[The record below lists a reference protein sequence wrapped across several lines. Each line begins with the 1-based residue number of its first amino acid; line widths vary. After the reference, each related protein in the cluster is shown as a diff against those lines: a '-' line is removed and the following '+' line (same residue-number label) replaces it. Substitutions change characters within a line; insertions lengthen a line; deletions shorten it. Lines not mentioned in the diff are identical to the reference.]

1 MPKEGSTVG
10 TTTLIPTADTDE
22 KLVFYDT
29 QGESLYT
36 NPPDPNVPVID
47 HGLDEEKIWAFRKT
61 NYNQDVIYNPYTRD
75 MWSAAYEHNAPWWGL
90 KLSTPAFY
98 KDAKYAKFFKQ
109 YAIRLDFQRLKLRHA
124 KELIPGDMQQR
135 DRMKA
140 EVASFLEN
148 AKKQMLEEEMDE
160 VYVTDH
166 KPVAKKFSTLSEEED
181 QEYFNYVKSLEEYNS
196 QSAAPKNLSRF
207 ESGRYERG
215 SLLQRLLEPLADA
228 QTLDNGT
235 VFLEIVDKDVAS
247 QLDEDKLR
255 ATYEKMK
262 NLEVLE
268 GEDEAEVRAA
278 VFDALQESGFDQEE
292 WDKIFAH

>member
-75 MWSAAYEHNAPWWGL
+75 MWSASYEHNAPWWGL

-109 YAIRLDFQRLKLRHA
+109 YAIRLDF
-124 KELIPGDMQQR
+124 
-135 DRMKA
+135 
-140 EVASFLEN
+140 
-148 AKKQMLEEEMDE
+148 
-160 VYVTDH
+160 
-166 KPVAKKFSTLSEEED
+166 
-181 QEYFNYVKSLEEYNS
+181 
-196 QSAAPKNLSRF
+196 
-207 ESGRYERG
+207 
-215 SLLQRLLEPLADA
+215 
-228 QTLDNGT
+228 
-235 VFLEIVDKDVAS
+235 
-247 QLDEDKLR
+247 
-255 ATYEKMK
+255 
-262 NLEVLE
+262 
-268 GEDEAEVRAA
+268 
-278 VFDALQESGFDQEE
+278 
-292 WDKIFAH
+292 